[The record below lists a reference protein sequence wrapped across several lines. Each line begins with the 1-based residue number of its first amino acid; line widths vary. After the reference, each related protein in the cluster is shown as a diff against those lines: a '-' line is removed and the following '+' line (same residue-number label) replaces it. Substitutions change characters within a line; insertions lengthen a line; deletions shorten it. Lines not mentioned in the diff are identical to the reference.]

1 MYVWIKSK
9 KVYGLDVAPEFR

>member
-1 MYVWIKSK
+1 MGIKSK